1 MSSSNEQY
9 SMELFNAQD
18 EEITISFSDSDSIPP
33 PSLQNSSIC
42 PRVMNRLRSL
52 PIIHNAY
59 LLFNYLQ
66 QNPIKF
72 LFTFTSLP
80 FIISTI
86 ILSVQLTNYKLNAN
100 KATCYSETEK
110 KDQSTIYSN
119 ISSHSMV

>member
-9 SMELFNAQD
+9 SMELFNAQED
-18 EEITISFSDSDSIPP
+18 EITISFSDSDSIPP
-33 PSLQNSSIC
+33 LSLQNSSVC
-42 PRVMNRLRSL
+42 SRVMSRLRSL
-52 PIIHNAY
+52 PIINNVY

-72 LFTFTSLP
+72 LFIFTSLP
-80 FIISTI
+80 FIVSTV

-100 KATCYSETEK
+100 KATCFSETEK
-110 KDQSTIYSN
+110 DQSIIYSN